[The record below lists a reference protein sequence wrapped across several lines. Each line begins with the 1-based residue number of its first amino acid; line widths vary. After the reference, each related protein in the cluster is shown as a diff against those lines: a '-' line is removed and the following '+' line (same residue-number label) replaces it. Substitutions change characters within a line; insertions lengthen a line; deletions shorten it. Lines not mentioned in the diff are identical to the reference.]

1 MLKST
6 QKNAKNVKIYILAQ
20 IVIMALALI
29 GFLICQ
35 FAVTKEKLGFVP
47 ILMLFIIYFAGAGLF
62 YLTAGIMQK
71 RPLSIIFGGVSLVVG
86 LEIVFFAAA
95 DIRYWYI
102 WIVIGLVLIII
113 ACLAVFLSLKPT
125 QITTEFDNQ
134 EDSQRKTYQERREEL
149 KKQAEEKEEPE
160 LPEIKSFKD

>member
-35 FAVTKEKLGFVP
+35 FAVTKEKLGFAP

-62 YLTAGIMQK
+62 CLTAGIMQK

-149 KKQAEEKEEPE
+149 KKQAEEKEEPQ